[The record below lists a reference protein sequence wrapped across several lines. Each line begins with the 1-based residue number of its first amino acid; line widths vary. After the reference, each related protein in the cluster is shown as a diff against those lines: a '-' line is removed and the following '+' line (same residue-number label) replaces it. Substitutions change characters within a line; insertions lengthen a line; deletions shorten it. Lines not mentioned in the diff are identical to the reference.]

1 MPAVSIC
8 YIFLRQQSLEQQQ
21 LAASTDDGIQQTDP
35 PTADAQTDS
44 TPSVLF
50 RYPPEPPAQT
60 DDEPFFRHAESVS
73 FPTQGSQLGRR
84 DSAIDQQR
92 VFASIEYA
100 RKLDA
105 DYGVAVHKEQVI
117 WTESWKRH
125 VRDVQVLERVDG

>member
-1 MPAVSIC
+1 MSI
-8 YIFLRQQSLEQQQ
+8 YYVFLRQQSLEQQQ

-35 PTADAQTDS
+35 PTADVTTDS
-44 TPSVLF
+44 DPSVPF
-50 RYPPEPPAQT
+50 RYPPEHPTKP
-60 DDEPFFRHAESVS
+60 DNEPFFTPSEPVN
-73 FPTQGSQLGRR
+73 FPTQRSQLGRH

-92 VFASIEYA
+92 VLTSIEYA

-105 DYGVAVHKEQVI
+105 DHGVAVHKEQVV